1 MIRKF
6 KTDDLEQ
13 VMELWLATNIS
24 AHDFIPAKYWQD
36 NYALVKEMLL
46 QAEIW
51 VYEEEMSF

>member
-36 NYALVKEMLL
+36 NYALVKEMRLKL
-46 QAEIW
+46 RSGSMKR
-51 VYEEEMSF
+51 EMSF